1 MHINVL
7 FPPFYMYG
15 SPADR
20 FFMWNFH
27 EGSAM
32 IPLAM
37 EFFVDIADIEK
48 VKNVAEY
55 FPIDGFTT
63 NPNILTKSDKPLEE
77 NLREYKEYIDE
88 TGYTVFVQVTA
99 ENAAEMFAQAKALK
113 AYFGDRVVVKLPC
126 SKEGYK
132 ALSLCKKEGLTIC
145 MTVIH
150 SMLQALLAAKGGA
163 DYAAPYVSHI
173 DNIGADGIGCVGE
186 MVKAFDRYGYKTKV
200 LGASFRTADEIER
213 LAGVGCHAVTITPEF
228 FDLLIK
234 HPSTNESLEMFKNS
248 WKNAFGDS
256 QITDYL

>member
-63 NPNILTKSDKPLEE
+63 NPNILTKSDRSLEE
-77 NLREYKEYIDE
+77 NLREYK
-88 TGYTVFVQVTA
+88 
-99 ENAAEMFAQAKALK
+99 
-113 AYFGDRVVVKLPC
+113 
-126 SKEGYK
+126 
-132 ALSLCKKEGLTIC
+132 
-145 MTVIH
+145 IH
-150 SMLQALLAAKGGA
+150 
-163 DYAAPYVSHI
+163 
-173 DNIGADGIGCVGE
+173 
-186 MVKAFDRYGYKTKV
+186 R
-200 LGASFRTADEIER
+200 
-213 LAGVGCHAVTITPEF
+213 
-228 FDLLIK
+228 
-234 HPSTNESLEMFKNS
+234 
-248 WKNAFGDS
+248 
-256 QITDYL
+256 